1 MGFPSINYRELFA
14 KASRVL
20 SIPPSSLSPS
30 ALNQFLGGVM
40 SITDR
45 YKAQYRK
52 ANKSKR
58 ERIVFNYAREI
69 MMFLGKICQ
78 LYEQRKIVDAEE
90 GLSFLWDWQE

>member
-14 KASRVL
+14 NASRVL
-20 SIPPSSLSPS
+20 PIPPASLSPA
-30 ALNQFLGGVM
+30 ALNQFLGGVIA
-40 SITDR
+40 ITDR

-69 MMFLGKICQ
+69 LMFLGKVCQ
-78 LYEQRKIVDAEE
+78 LEEHGKIVDAEE